1 MDVVNDVI
9 KANTGLLRMY
19 FDGAYQRRKNGKI
32 ATANMEKLKQPKQPE
47 EPQEV
52 AAFDWETGEII
63 EPEDEK

>member
-1 MDVVNDVI
+1 MM
-9 KANTGLLRMY
+9 LLKQILG
-19 FDGAYQRRKNGKI
+19 FCVCILTELINAENGKI